1 MRITIVLAI
10 LALSYSLLIPC
21 NLVYAQN
28 ASSSGSINL
37 DSLGSLDQAG
47 AVEIG
52 QSKIAPNSPF
62 YFLKAIREKI
72 ENILASTSQ
81 SKVSLKLELA
91 QRRLR
96 ESKTLLSAQKQDLLP
111 PTLERY
117 KLHLDEARNLSSSNS
132 GLKMSVGE
140 AISRHLDVL
149 QRMYDSVGNP
159 RAKQAIRSA
168 IEKAQDEN
176 QQILDSLDLT
186 SQQQLIRKIA
196 LRQALACQFLQRESS
211 SSALNGTE
219 QQFLAHKVETCKEKI
234 NTVLKDEL
242 MDIIQKRSSEMK
254 Q

>member
-1 MRITIVLAI
+1 MRITIILAI
-10 LALSYSLLIPC
+10 LAFSYLILDPC
-21 NLVYAQN
+21 NLVYAQT
-28 ASSSGSINL
+28 ASSSGLIDL

-52 QSKIAPNSPF
+52 ESKIAPNSPF

-72 ENILASTSQ
+72 ENILASTPQ
-81 SKVSLKLELA
+81 SKVSLQLELA

-96 ESKTLLSAQKQDLLP
+96 ESKSLVRDQKQDLLP
-111 PTLERY
+111 STLERY
-117 KLHLDEARNLSSSNS
+117 KLSLDDARNLAASNS
-132 GLKMSVGE
+132 LLGIQVGE
-140 AISRHLDVL
+140 VVSRHFDVL

-159 RAKQAIRSA
+159 RAKQAIRAA

-176 QQILDSLDLT
+176 QHILDSLDLT

-219 QQFLAHKVETCKEKI
+219 RQFLAHEVESCKEKV

-242 MDIIQKRSSEMK
+242 MDVIQKRSSEMK
-254 Q
+254 K